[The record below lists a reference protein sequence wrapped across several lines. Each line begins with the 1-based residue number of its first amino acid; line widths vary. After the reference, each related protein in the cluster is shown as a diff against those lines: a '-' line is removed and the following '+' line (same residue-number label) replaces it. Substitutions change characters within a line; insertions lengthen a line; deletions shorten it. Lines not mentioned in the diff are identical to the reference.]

1 MVAPH
6 GARHHCE
13 HGDPETFQTTLSARQ
28 PRSPSESLWK
38 SSNPARRSLR
48 LSGMSEH
55 RLYNSCQTHTDA
67 AVKKSCFVAVCFFW
81 ILQSEVDFSAPVL
94 SVASLRVLKPV
105 IQTASSIIYSL
116 LSALC
121 WVIPR
126 VAEETNTMQMFA
138 QFTPFK
144 CSTKT
149 R

>member
-67 AVKKSCFVAVCFFW
+67 AGRKVVLLLFVSFEFCS
-81 ILQSEVDFSAPVL
+81 QEVDFSAPVL